1 MTVLIAGA
9 GVAGLTLALSLHQV
23 GIPVRVFESVR
34 EIRPLGVGIN
44 LQPHAVRELDELG
57 LLDRLDAIGLRTREV
72 AYFSTHGQPVWSEP
86 RGKTAGYAWPQF
98 SIHRGKLQM
107 MLLDAVRERLGP
119 DAVLCGAAVA
129 AWRDAGEG
137 VEIDLVDRASGQG
150 LGSVSGS
157 VFIAADGIHSS
168 ARAALYPDEGLPVW
182 GGIVMWRGITRGPR
196 FLGGRTMAMAGC
208 KPRKFVCYP
217 IEDITLDDGSDGSLI
232 NWIADLRLPADYLW
246 RREDWNRPGER
257 ADFLPKFDNWQ
268 FDWLDVPAVIRDAS
282 EIFEYPMV
290 DRDPLPRWTHG
301 AMTLMGDAAHPMY
314 PIGSNGASQAILDAR
329 VLTRE
334 LLTRGTGPAALAAY
348 EDERREATAKIVL
361 ANRADGPDRIL
372 DIVEERAPDGFASID
387 DVLTHEERAGA
398 AAGYKQL
405 AGFSVEAL
413 NARPPI
419 VPAAP

>member
-1 MTVLIAGA
+1 MTVVIAGA

-57 LLDRLDAIGLRTREV
+57 LLERLDAIGLRTREV

-86 RGKTAGYAWPQF
+86 RGMTAGYAWPQF

-119 DAVLCGAAVA
+119 DAVRCGAAVA
-129 AWRDAGEG
+129 AWRDAGDG
-137 VEIDLVDRASGQG
+137 VEIDLVDRTSGEG

-157 VFIAADGIHSS
+157 VFVAGDGIHSS
-168 ARAALYPDEGLPVW
+168 TRAALYPDEGLPVW

-217 IEDITLDDGSDGSLI
+217 IEDIELDDGSEGSLI
-232 NWIADLRLPADYLW
+232 NWIADLKLPADYLW
-246 RREDWNRPGER
+246 RREDWNRPGDR
-257 ADFLPKFDNWQ
+257 ADFLPKFENWQ
-268 FDWLDVPAVIRDAS
+268 FDWLDVPAVIGAAS

-334 LLTRGTGPAALAAY
+334 LLAQGAGPAALAAY
-348 EDERREATAKIVL
+348 EAERREATAKIVL

-372 DIVEERAPDGFASID
+372 DIVEARAPDGFARID
-387 DVLTHEERAGA
+387 DVLTHEERVGA
-398 AAGYKQL
+398 AAGYKQV

-419 VPAAP
+419 VPAPG

>member
-9 GVAGLTLALSLHQV
+9 GVAGLTLALSLHQL

-57 LLDRLDAIGLRTREV
+57 LLDRLDAIGLRTRKV
-72 AYFSTHGQPVWSEP
+72 AYFSTHGQPVWAEP

-107 MLLDAVRERLGP
+107 MLFDTVRERLGP
-119 DAVLCGAAVA
+119 DAVRCGAAVA

-137 VEIDLVDRASGQG
+137 VEIDLVDRTSGEG

-168 ARAALYPDEGLPVW
+168 ARATLYPDEGLPVW

-217 IEDITLDDGSDGSLI
+217 IEDIALDDGTEGSLI
-232 NWIADLRLPADYLW
+232 NWIADLRLPSDYLW
-246 RREDWNRPGER
+246 RREDWNRPGDR
-257 ADFLPKFDNWQ
+257 ADFLPKFENWH
-268 FDWLDVPAVIRDAS
+268 FDWLDVPAVIRAAS

-334 LLTRGTGPAALAAY
+334 FLTHGPGPAALAAY
-348 EDERREATAKIVL
+348 EAERREATAKIVL

-372 DIVEERAPDGFASID
+372 DIVAERAPEGFDRID
-387 DVLTHEERAGA
+387 DVLTREERVEA
-398 AAGYKQL
+398 AAGYKQV

-419 VPAAP
+419 VPAPG